1 VLSEV
6 SQRIARSEVI
16 VLVKVKKRS
25 EEFDKAKLKASLK
38 KAGAKESH
46 ARRVADKIA
55 RKVKNGTRTVE
66 IWEWVIAELK
76 PLDPKAAIAYRTYRS
91 KMKKKRKR

>member
-1 VLSEV
+1 
-6 SQRIARSEVI
+6 VI

-25 EEFDKAKLKASLK
+25 EEFDKSKLKASIK
-38 KAGAKESH
+38 RAGAKESH

-55 RKVKNGTRTVE
+55 RKVKEGTKTVR

-76 PLDPKAAIAYRTYRS
+76 PLNPKAARAYRTYRTN
-91 KMKKKRKR
+91 MKKKTK